1 MVRKSL
7 KLKAY
12 EMSRKVRAK
21 IIEGA
26 SKIGYARVSSPDQN
40 IEMQIDALD
49 KAGCEV
55 IYKDD
60 GISGARADRPGL
72 KKALAAL
79 QPGDTF
85 VFWKV
90 DRIARSLLHLLT
102 IADDFERR
110 GIQMQS
116 LTEPIDTTSPMGRAF
131 YQMCGVFAELLR
143 SQGKENQR
151 EGIDAA
157 KRRGKHL
164 GRPFRLTADQIAY
177 ARARIEAGEETYNS
191 MAHVFKIDRSTMYR
205 NLKRKV
211 P

>member
-1 MVRKSL
+1 M